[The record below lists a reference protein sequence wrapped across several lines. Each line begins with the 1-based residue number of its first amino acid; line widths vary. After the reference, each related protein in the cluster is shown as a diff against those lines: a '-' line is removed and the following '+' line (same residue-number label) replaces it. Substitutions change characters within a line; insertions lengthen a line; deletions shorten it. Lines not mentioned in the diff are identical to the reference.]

1 MNGSSENN
9 HSISGKNPLIE
20 LYETKTKP
28 TIIQNVLK
36 EQLQKEYEYIKL
48 QEWESFQNYNTNIK
62 ESLDDYKNISAINK
76 NKDFVT
82 TITNRF
88 KIELLEKLAILD
100 SDLNEDF
107 LSLIDENVIDFL
119 LNNYNIYLNKSV
131 DETADLIINAIKSNI
146 TEFDNEFKEALQNGN
161 SIEDLQNLKNI
172 SDLKKLL
179 NHNGNS
185 ADEHKSVAAAPKR
198 GRRGKSNKNGKVKK
212 DSSEKS
218 TVNKDTPDSTDKPK
232 KTRRRRG
239 KSSKSLLK
247 ESVIKNAKKQDMSIN
262 DETKNGVVSD
272 SEHTHTND
280 GVSTNGN
287 NMVTNNSRSTLMSN
301 GFIRSPQTQEE
312 INRNL
317 LVKAVKAYGKREIR
331 IEALKKSGTTKI
343 RTFTQCHITAFK
355 QPTNEELEDGQLEI
369 KFTFSQKHASKLKR
383 VLEADKNGPK
393 RRRGR
398 AKATIEQNGD
408 IVDGANGGGDDDT
421 DANGARKKRKYV
433 RKKTTTGDDNNS
445 NIADMNNGDVII
457 DSNTESQENDNNN
470 EKDTSVQ
477 DIGNAGFKNP
487 IDITNNTYEPEQ
499 LLKYGMKLSAKE
511 ARSLQKYYDNT
522 LFAIWRDISRKDAI
536 RTGRSMRLTN
546 AVRKANAKKI
556 SHLINK
562 EARKWQQ
569 KSTKLTKDLQIRAR
583 RGLREMS
590 SYWKKN
596 IRDEKDLKKKKEKE
610 ILEMAKKEQELKE
623 KNRQN
628 KQLEFL
634 LQQSEIVSS
643 FIAKKGNDE
652 TLANDDTNSGDSAEP
667 VISNINEL
675 DFDALNDEAIALKAK
690 EVAKKNLQD
699 NMNGAEL
706 NFTNPDLNND
716 DQNLQQPSLLAC
728 TLKEYQLNGLRWLN
742 SLYSMNVNGI
752 LADEM
757 GLGKTVQSISMLAN
771 LAENHNI
778 WGPFLIV
785 TPVSTL
791 HNWVQEF
798 QKFVP
803 DFKILPYWGSANDR
817 KTLRKFWD
825 RKNLIYDKDKAEFHV
840 MITSYQMIVNDI
852 QYIKQLQWQYMIL
865 DEAQAIKSFQSQRW
879 KNLLNINCKNK
890 LLLTGTPIQ
899 NNLEELWAL
908 LHFIMPNFFQS
919 IDNFN
924 KIFNSDSNFKNSAN
938 LLRLHDILKPFM
950 LRRVKKNVQKEL
962 EDKIE
967 IDIMCELTLKQKKMY
982 NMLKSGL
989 NGDYEDIEKQALE
1002 QQQRQNAIE
1011 NGEYVAPATTT
1022 TNNSNNNNN
1031 SSNNNNNT
1039 SQEGKLLNI
1048 VMEFRKVCNHPY
1060 LFESNEIK
1068 SSFSF
1073 SKYGNNV
1080 HNIRN
1085 NTTDIFNSTT
1095 NEIEYNMPRLIYED
1109 LLQPNFAKNNI
1120 SVKDFNVYNSDSN
1133 EIKTLNLFNNKSDY
1147 LSAFENV
1154 DSLKS
1159 TDLISRAINLKNKLS
1174 QQQIN
1179 SRRAKIYTPKE
1190 LNDIQFKNKN
1200 FTIPSK
1206 TGYIESLDD
1215 TVIDNFTATHYLD
1228 KWKPAFIEPCVAPM
1242 IDTYISGKNNRVNE
1256 PVVIKALKT
1265 IPIKQQ
1271 VDLSLKKLET
1281 PLIQSE
1287 MNIKPI
1293 NNSFNTPNVQ
1303 VPTIDKFIQD
1313 SAKLK
1318 KLSELLPELKK
1329 GGHKCLIYFQMT
1341 KMMDMIEDYLVFKG
1355 YKYVRLDGSTTL
1367 ERRRDLVSD
1376 FQTNDD
1382 IFIFLLS
1389 TRAGGLGINLVAADT
1404 VIFYDSDWNPT
1415 IDSQAMDRAHR
1426 LGQQRQVTVYR
1437 LICKDTIEEKM
1448 RDIANQKEEIQKL
1461 VMEGK

>member
-1 MNGSSENN
+1 MNAETQMSLQDS
-9 HSISGKNPLIE
+9 NPLIK
-20 LYETKTKP
+20 LYESKAKP
-28 TIIQNVLK
+28 AIIENVLK
-36 EQLQKEYEYIKL
+36 QQLQNEYEYIKL
-48 QEWESFQNYNTNIK
+48 QEWESFQNYNTSMK
-62 ESLDDYKNISAINK
+62 ETLDS
-76 NKDFVT
+76 
-82 TITNRF
+82 F
-88 KIELLEKLAILD
+88 KIEKGSTDFITSISNDLKNKLFEKLSINTNDLKDD
-100 SDLNEDF
+100 SLVF
-107 LSLIDENVIDFL
+107 FDEEAVEFL
-119 LNNYNIYLNKSV
+119 LSNYKIHVNRTV
-131 DETADLIINAIKSNI
+131 DETADLIIDAIKSNI
-146 TEFDNEFKEALQNGN
+146 FEFDSEFTEALEN
-161 SIEDLQNLKNI
+161 SYSSEDVKNMKSI
-172 SDLKKLL
+172 SDLKKLVSVDFL
-179 NHNGNS
+179 SDNESMSSESVSVPKKSKHSRLLFKRKLQNS
-185 ADEHKSVAAAPKR
+185 PIAP
-198 GRRGKSNKNGKVKK
+198 NNGKNHVSPRSNGKN
-212 DSSEKS
+212 KS
-218 TVNKDTPDSTDKPK
+218 AT
-232 KTRRRRG
+232 
-239 KSSKSLLK
+239 SLLK
-247 ESVIKNAKKQDMSIN
+247 ESVIKNAKKFDN
-262 DETKNGVVSD
+262 ADDETADAAVSD
-272 SEHTHTND
+272 GELNESI
-280 GVSTNGN
+280 STVNTG
-287 NMVTNNSRSTLMSN
+287 TGKSTLMSN
-301 GFIRSPQTQEE
+301 GFIRNPQTEQES
-312 INRNL
+312 NRNL
-317 LVKAVKAYGKREIR
+317 LIKAVKAYGKREQR
-331 IEALKKSGTTKI
+331 IEALKKAGTTKI
-343 RTFTQCHITAFK
+343 RTFTQCHIASFEQPSK
-355 QPTNEELEDGQLEI
+355 QGVQDGKLEI

-383 VLEADKNGPK
+383 VLEAKKEPSKK
-393 RRRGR
+393 RRG
-398 AKATIEQNGD
+398 KSKTENGNEND
-408 IVDGANGGGDDDT
+408 VVK
-421 DANGARKKRKYV
+421 KKRKTN
-433 RKKTTTGDDNNS
+433 RKKPASTEGGDGSGSDAENQDEQDEDDDNYLNS
-445 NIADMNNGDVII
+445 NGI
-457 DSNTESQENDNNN
+457 DGSQ
-470 EKDTSVQ
+470 S
-477 DIGNAGFKNP
+477 GNVAFKNP
-487 IDITNNTYEPEQ
+487 IELTNNNYEPEQ
-499 LLKYGMKLSAKE
+499 LLKYGMKLNAKE

-536 RTGRSMRLTN
+536 RSGRTMRLTN
-546 AVRKANAKKI
+546 TIRKANAKKI

-569 KSTKLTKDLQIRAR
+569 KNTRQIKELQIRAR

-590 SYWKKN
+590 SFWKKN

-610 ILEMAKKEQELKE
+610 ILENAKKEQEMKE
-623 KNRQN
+623 KDRQN

-652 TLANDDTNSGDSAEP
+652 NVLAGEENRESVVNNVD
-667 VISNINEL
+667 EL
-675 DFDALNDEAIALKAK
+675 DFDELNDEAISRKAK
-690 EVAKKNLQD
+690 EAAKKSLQD

-706 NFTNPDLNND
+706 NFTNPELNND
-716 DQNLQQPSLLAC
+716 DQHLQQPSLLAC

-778 WGPFLIV
+778 WGPFLVV

-791 HNWVQEF
+791 HNWVQEI

-825 RKNLIYDKDKAEFHV
+825 RKNLIYDKDKAEFHI

-865 DEAQAIKSFQSQRW
+865 DEAQAIKSFQSLRW

-962 EDKIE
+962 EDKIV
-967 IDIMCELTLKQKKMY
+967 IDILCDLTLKQKKIY
-982 NMLKSGL
+982 ESLKSGL
-989 NGDYEDIEKQALE
+989 NGDYDDIERQALE

-1011 NGEYVAPATTT
+1011 NGESVAPTTASAT
-1022 TNNSNNNNN
+1022 NG
-1031 SSNNNNNT
+1031 
-1039 SQEGKLLNI
+1039 QDGKLLNI

-1060 LFESNEIK
+1060 LSESNEIK

-1073 SKYGNNV
+1073 AKYGSNV

-1085 NTTDIFNSTT
+1085 NTTDIFNTTT
-1095 NEIEYNMPRLIYED
+1095 NEIEYNLPRLIYED
-1109 LLQPNFAKNNI
+1109 LIQPNFKKNNI
-1120 SVKDFNVYNSDSN
+1120 SLRNFNIYSTNSKS
-1133 EIKTLNLFNNKSDY
+1133 ITTLNLLNNKSDY
-1147 LSAFENV
+1147 QNAFENIS
-1154 DSLKS
+1154 SLNS
-1159 TDLISRAINLKNKLS
+1159 TDLVTRAINLKNKIS
-1174 QQQIN
+1174 QKEIN
-1179 SRRAKIYTPKE
+1179 DRRAKIYSAKE
-1190 LNDIQFKNKN
+1190 LANIQFSTKN
-1200 FTIPSK
+1200 FAISGK
-1206 TGYIESLDD
+1206 NSFIECLDD
-1215 TVIDNFTATHYLD
+1215 TVSDSFTESHYLT
-1228 KWKPAFIEPCVAPM
+1228 KLKPAYMEPCVAPL
-1242 IDTYISGKNNRVNE
+1242 ISTYISGKNNRVNE
-1256 PVVIKALKT
+1256 PVIIKAMKT

-1271 VDLSLKKLET
+1271 IDLSFKKIET

-1287 MNIKPI
+1287 MDFKPI
-1293 NNSFNTPNVQ
+1293 NNNFITANVQ
-1303 VPTIDKFIQD
+1303 IPTIDKFIQD
-1313 SAKLK
+1313 STKLK
-1318 KLSELLPELKK
+1318 NLDKLLPELKK
-1329 GGHKCLIYFQMT
+1329 GDHKCLIYFQMT
-1341 KMMDMIEDYLVFKG
+1341 KMMDMIEDYLVYKG